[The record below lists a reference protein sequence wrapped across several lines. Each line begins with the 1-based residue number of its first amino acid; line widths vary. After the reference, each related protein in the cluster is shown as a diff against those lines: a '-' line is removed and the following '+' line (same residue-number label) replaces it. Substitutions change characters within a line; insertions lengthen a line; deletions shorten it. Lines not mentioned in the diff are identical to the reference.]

1 MKLVIIGGGASGLM
15 LASILR
21 SKNANLDITIVEKL
35 EHIGKKILMTGNGK
49 CNLSN
54 KNIKE
59 ACFNNEFGFNVAS
72 SFDVEKYFNKLGL
85 LTYSDS
91 EGRIYPISNV
101 SNSVLDTLRESIKDV
116 EVLTSFNVTRI
127 VKKDNI
133 YVISNDK
140 FKSIEA
146 DIVVMATGG
155 KTYYKENNSYIMSSM
170 LSHRVTQLRPTL
182 TSLKV
187 SENLASIEN
196 LRAKVNAKLIAN
208 NNIIYEDNGE
218 VLFKKDGLS
227 GIVIFQL
234 SSIIAR
240 NPYLKYSIELDL
252 LPQVS
257 EEDLINHLTK
267 YSSMTGLFAKMI
279 NQYVLKN
286 SKSNS
291 PIDIAYTIKHLRFNV
306 LESVDF
312 KNAQVTS
319 GGISVKELKDTL
331 ESKYNDNLYFLGEV
345 IDVDAICGGYNLHF
359 AFASAS
365 VAAQDIINKV
375 GIKDEK

>member
-146 DIVVMATGG
+146 DIVVMAT
-155 KTYYKENNSYIMSSM
+155 KEEF
-170 LSHRVTQLRPTL
+170 LQKH
-182 TSLKV
+182 
-187 SENLASIEN
+187 
-196 LRAKVNAKLIAN
+196 
-208 NNIIYEDNGE
+208 GE
-218 VLFKKDGLS
+218 
-227 GIVIFQL
+227 
-234 SSIIAR
+234 
-240 NPYLKYSIELDL
+240 
-252 LPQVS
+252 
-257 EEDLINHLTK
+257 
-267 YSSMTGLFAKMI
+267 
-279 NQYVLKN
+279 
-286 SKSNS
+286 
-291 PIDIAYTIKHLRFNV
+291 
-306 LESVDF
+306 
-312 KNAQVTS
+312 
-319 GGISVKELKDTL
+319 
-331 ESKYNDNLYFLGEV
+331 
-345 IDVDAICGGYNLHF
+345 
-359 AFASAS
+359 
-365 VAAQDIINKV
+365 
-375 GIKDEK
+375 